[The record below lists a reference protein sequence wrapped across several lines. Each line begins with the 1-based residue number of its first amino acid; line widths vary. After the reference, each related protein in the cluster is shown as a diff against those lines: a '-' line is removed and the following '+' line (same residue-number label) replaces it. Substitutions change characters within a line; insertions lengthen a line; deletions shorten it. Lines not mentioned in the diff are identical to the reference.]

1 MENREFS
8 FDTELLYKGDK
19 VKGCDIVPEAAPIFL
34 TSAFNIFGDLDDV
47 NSTYESKGY
56 TYIRTRNPNRHM
68 LADKISYLENGEDS
82 AIFSSGMGAIQ
93 TVLFTFL
100 KSGDHVIAGDTLY
113 GESIELIEIMSDYGI
128 EYTFVDFSDADAVKK
143 AVKPN
148 TKVIYGET
156 ASNPCVALADIEAL
170 AKIAHE
176 NNALLVVD
184 NTFVTAYAV
193 KCLDLG
199 ADIVIN
205 SLTKFI
211 NGHSDA
217 LLGSATGSKELI
229 SKILTRQSIFGTTG
243 GTFNTWLV
251 QRSTQ
256 TLGLRMKQQMK
267 NADKLARALEK
278 NPHVLKV
285 NYPTVENYPQKELA
299 GRLFKDGMC
308 GAMLSFE
315 MPSDRA
321 KINEFMKRLRICH
334 YAPTLGGVRT
344 TMSHPATSSHRDL
357 PDDMKVALGITEGL
371 LRISVGIEDADDLI
385 ADFTEALK
393 VFD

>member
-1 MENREFS
+1 MKDMDFS

-19 VKGCDIVPEAAPIFL
+19 VRGCDLIPEAAPLFL
-34 TSAFNIFGDLDDV
+34 ASAFDIAGDLDDV
-47 NSTYESKGY
+47 NATYEDKGY

-68 LADKISYLENGEDS
+68 LADKITYHENGEES
-82 AIFSSGMGAIQ
+82 AVFSSGMGAIQ

-100 KSGDHVIAGDTLY
+100 KAGDHLIAGDTLY
-113 GESIELIEIMSDYGI
+113 GESIELVEIMAEYGI
-128 EYTFVDFSDADAVKK
+128 DYTFVDFSDAEAVKK
-143 AVKPN
+143 AVRPN

-156 ASNPCVALADIEAL
+156 ASNPCVALADVEAL
-170 AKIAHE
+170 AQIAHGCG
-176 NNALLVVD
+176 AKLIID

-217 LLGSATGSKELI
+217 LLGSATGSKELMD
-229 SKILTRQSIFGTTG
+229 KVLTRQSIFGTAG
-243 GTFNTWLV
+243 GTFSTWLV
-251 QRSTQ
+251 QRSMQ
-256 TLGLRMKQQMK
+256 TLGLRMTRQME

-278 NPHVLKV
+278 DPHVIKV
-285 NYPTVENYPQKELA
+285 NYPTVDKYPQKELA
-299 GRLFKDGMC
+299 ARLFKNGIC

-321 KINEFMKRLRICH
+321 KINEFMKRLNICH

-357 PDDMKVALGITEGL
+357 PDEMKKALGITEGL
-371 LRISVGIEDADDLI
+371 MRISVGIEKAEDLI
-385 ADFTEALK
+385 ADFTQALK
-393 VFD
+393 AFD

>member
-1 MENREFS
+1 MDSNDFS
-8 FDTELLYKGDK
+8 FDTAMLYTGDH
-19 VKGCDIVPEAAPIFL
+19 VKGCDLVGESAPLFL
-34 TSAFNIFGDLDDV
+34 TSAFNIFGGLDDV
-47 NSTYESKGY
+47 NTYYENKGY

-68 LADKISYLENGEDS
+68 LADKISYLENGEES

-100 KSGDHVIAGDTLY
+100 KAGDHLIAGDTLY
-113 GESIELIEIMSDYGI
+113 GESIELVEIMAEYGV
-128 EYTFVDFSDADAVKK
+128 EYTFVDFANAQSVKN
-143 AVKPN
+143 AIKPN

-156 ASNPCVALADIEAL
+156 ASNPCVALADVELL

-176 NNALLVVD
+176 NGALLVVD
-184 NTFVTAYAV
+184 NTFATAYAV

-217 LLGSATGSKELI
+217 LLGSATGSKELMN
-229 SKILTRQSIFGTTG
+229 KVLTRQSIFGTAG
-243 GTFNTWLV
+243 GTFSTWLV
-251 QRSTQ
+251 QRSTL
-256 TLGLRMKQQMK
+256 TLGLRMKKQME

-278 NPHVLKV
+278 ESHVLKV

-299 GRLFKDGMC
+299 SRVFKDGMC

-315 MPSDRA
+315 MPSNRE
-321 KINEFMKRLRICH
+321 KINEFMKALKICH

-344 TMSHPATSSHRDL
+344 TMSHPHTSSHRDL
-357 PDDMKVALGITEGL
+357 PEEMKATLGITEGL
-371 LRISVGIEDADDLI
+371 LRISVGIEEADDLI
-385 ADFTEALK
+385 ADFKQALK